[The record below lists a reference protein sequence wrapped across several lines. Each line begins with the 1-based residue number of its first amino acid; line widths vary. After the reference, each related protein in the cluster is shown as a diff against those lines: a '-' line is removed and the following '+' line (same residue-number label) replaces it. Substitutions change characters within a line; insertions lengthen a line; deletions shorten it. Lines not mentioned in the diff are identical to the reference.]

1 MALVDIVFPIMLKV
15 GFPLSIICMI
25 CTVVITLKIGGKR
38 KLMDKYTKWHQST
51 VSKLDRQKLKGHKSI
66 VVWLTG
72 LSGSGKSTIANH
84 VEKELL
90 NQGVHTYLLDGDNLR
105 YGMNQNLGFSKE
117 DREENIRRISEIA
130 KLFIDAGIV
139 ILIAVISPYKKD
151 RDKARQKF
159 NKDEFI
165 EIYVKCTLEEC
176 EKRDPKGLYKKARS
190 GEIKNFTGISQV
202 YEEPITPELII
213 DTTNQSVS
221 TSVNQLKSHILK
233 KI

>member
-1 MALVDIVFPIMLKV
+1 MNEEI
-15 GFPLSIICMI
+15 
-25 CTVVITLKIGGKR
+25 
-38 KLMDKYTKWHQST
+38 KWHKTT
-51 VSKLDRQKLKGHKSI
+51 VTKQDRQIIKGHKSV

-105 YGMNQNLGFSKE
+105 HGINHNLGFSKE

-165 EIYVKCTLEEC
+165 EVYVKCSLEEC

-190 GEIKNFTGISQV
+190 GEIKNFTGITQD
-202 YEEPITPELII
+202 YEEPINPDIII
-213 DTTNQSVS
+213 DTSKQSIS
-221 TSVNQLKSHILK
+221 TSVRQLKNYLLK
-233 KI
+233 RI